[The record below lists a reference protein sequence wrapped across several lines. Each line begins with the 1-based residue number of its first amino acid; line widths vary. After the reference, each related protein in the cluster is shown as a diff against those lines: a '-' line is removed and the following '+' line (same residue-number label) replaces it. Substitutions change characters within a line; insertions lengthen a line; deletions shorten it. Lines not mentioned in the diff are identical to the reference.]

1 MADRRQCAS
10 VAAAIAGLAFLLSA
24 CAALAPDGDGAPVP
38 VLVVGNEDGVN
49 PHLIRRDT
57 PRFRETVYA
66 NFEKALAQYGFRA
79 VGEEAFRGRFDL
91 NRGGGGPWGRWLDED
106 FLAGAKRLSADGS
119 GVCIPFLVTVRVYV
133 RIWHNRPDFLNFQP
147 DVAIFDAVSGERIG
161 RDGLNVDVPLP
172 SYCPPNVCI
181 DTMYRAS
188 SAGIFRPLG
197 EAVARKLADYRARDR
212 SGRPA
217 RRCG

>member
-1 MADRRQCAS
+1 M
-10 VAAAIAGLAFLLSA
+10 
-24 CAALAPDGDGAPVP
+24 
-38 VLVVGNEDGVN
+38 LVVGNEDGIN

-57 PRFRETVYA
+57 PRFRETVFV
-66 NFEKALAQYGFRA
+66 NFEKALAKYGFRA
-79 VGEEAFRGRFDL
+79 VGEDAFRDKFDL

-106 FLAGAKRLSADGS
+106 FLAGAKHISAGRS
-119 GVCIPFLVTVRVYV
+119 GACIPFLVTVRVYV
-133 RIWHNRPDFLNFQP
+133 RIWHNRPDFLNVQP
-147 DVAIFDAVSGERIG
+147 DVRIYDTGSGKRIG
-161 RDGLNVDVPLP
+161 GHGDDAEAPLP

-197 EAVARKLADYRARDR
+197 EAVARKLADYRARDE
-212 SGRPA
+212 SGRLE